1 MREGLKVLQTADGR
15 SRTWVSEPQYFLSN
29 SHAQGQEADTAV
41 STSFL
46 YSHCAYMM
54 GVPAVS
60 LNSRT
65 LVHTE
70 GVERPLVFAC
80 VALFLSPSLLT

>member
-1 MREGLKVLQTADGR
+1 
-15 SRTWVSEPQYFLSN
+15 
-29 SHAQGQEADTAV
+29 
-41 STSFL
+41 
-46 YSHCAYMM
+46 M

-60 LNSRT
+60 LNSLT

-70 GVERPLVFAC
+70 GIDGPLVFAC

>member
-1 MREGLKVLQTADGR
+1 
-15 SRTWVSEPQYFLSN
+15 
-29 SHAQGQEADTAV
+29 
-41 STSFL
+41 
-46 YSHCAYMM
+46 MM